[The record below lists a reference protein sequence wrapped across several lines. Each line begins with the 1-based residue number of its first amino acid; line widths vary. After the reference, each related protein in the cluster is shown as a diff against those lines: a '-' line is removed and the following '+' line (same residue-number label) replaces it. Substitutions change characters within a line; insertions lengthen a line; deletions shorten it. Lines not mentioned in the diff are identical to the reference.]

1 MGPRLPLVE
10 IASRLASRPR
20 SAPAQPLQTAASALA
35 ACIWNS
41 SDRLEAEASL
51 EGLHVLTRVRSDRQR
66 VETRHDAA
74 LRDGES
80 SIPIKGHQGQLR
92 AIEGNQRHLRD
103 GEAAEEPEHRRTPVI
118 ELDEQPSR
126 LLLGR
131 LVLGEAERVEIVQG
145 HRVRNRLLERREV
158 TRLAS
163 CAGVVEVAG
172 SESRAERAS

>member
-10 IASRLASRPR
+10 VASRLAVVLTPHQRSRCGR
-20 SAPAQPLQTAASALA
+20 RART
-35 ACIWNS
+35 CIWHS
-41 SDRLEAEASL
+41 SDRLEAETSLEGLRVLTTLGDLEAEASL

-74 LRDGES
+74 LRDGE
-80 SIPIKGHQGQLR
+80 
-92 AIEGNQRHLRD
+92 
-103 GEAAEEPEHRRTPVI
+103 AAEEAEHRRTPVV

-131 LVLGEAERVEIVQG
+131 LVLGEAEGVEIVQG

-172 SESRAERAS
+172 SEPRAERAS